1 MRSSIAHY
9 QTKRLVGFPL
19 VKVLLYILR
28 QRSSIPKKFIE
39 TNHVW
44 NVAVRHLSEGR
55 YFIAGGLQLLDHYLS
70 FRPRL
75 LVILLRP
82 VAGGH

>member
-28 QRSSIPKKFIE
+28 QPGIFRKMFIE
-39 TNHVW
+39 TNQKW
-44 NVAVRHLSEGR
+44 KVRHLTEGR
-55 YFIAGGLQLLDHYLS
+55 YFIAGGFQLLDHNLS
-70 FRPRL
+70 FRPGL